1 VESIINHD
9 FVEEFII
16 LEYEY
21 LMLIPEDIQ
30 LEIEKYKQWS
40 VENVKNIGLDKTR
53 YYLIYFGANK

>member
-1 VESIINHD
+1 
-9 FVEEFII
+9 